1 MDQDDDAW
9 SYSLPPSIEDLLTV
23 SNDDTPKLVVSGSN
37 QSKFNTPK
45 KNTSI
50 ENTAISKPLN
60 TISPSATDLKEE
72 SGEPFP
78 SIVTKRQLPE
88 TPKDATQRQHSLD
101 DKEVELDEHT
111 PLVNTTTSFG
121 AENSIAG
128 DSIDTGD
135 TVSTSGS
142 QLSNGK
148 SNSGI
153 SSSMHLQP
161 AFMLKPLPA
170 DPQTTMKDVNS
181 IISKEGHSN
190 ALNER
195 ELTLPPMS
203 PGSGSE
209 FKNSLRMWQQKNLEA
224 EAEESRPE
232 TDVHSTDSGF
242 MRRTLAS
249 VTSPILPYISRADD
263 SNDPNNT
270 DTSPKVITYRKNTHE
285 RKESN
290 SYAELLDK
298 EDRFDTRF
306 YVKEKFRNTPYRFA
320 TIARNVEFHQIFR
333 SHDLTDRLLDD
344 FACALSREIL
354 LQGRLYVTE
363 QSVCFNSNLLGW
375 VTSLVIQFDDILKV
389 EKKST
394 AGLFPNGILIETKNS
409 KHNFAS
415 FLSRDATYEFI
426 RTVWLSAVGKD
437 LTELDA
443 FSSEQTQTKE
453 EVEDHQT
460 KSERRIS
467 NYIMSI
473 DEDAQGD
480 GDWLEDQLE
489 NSEEDE
495 ENEENDA
502 YSMESS
508 SGVKETKEDSIAVA
522 NQTQSV
528 LGSSVTL
535 KNSSKYQNN
544 GPPGNPAT
552 SIDSVFEDSEKEIE
566 VGNVILDAPLG
577 IVFDVMFGSAH
588 TAFHRKVLCSQG
600 ATEIS
605 DYGSYLANDEDE
617 SIMER
622 KYTYRR
628 PLGYSIGPKS
638 TKCCVTERIEHLD
651 YSDHVVLLSV
661 TSTPDV
667 PSGGSFTV
675 RTRFYFLW
683 AENNKTLLRIAF
695 YVKWSGS
702 SWIKKVVE
710 SLTQAAQQS
719 VTNEIIEMLK
729 KEIEEHTEQQT
740 STTAV
745 ASTPPV
751 KTAEST
757 TKKPSQKSKEELRR
771 QRTVKSTEDSTDWTK
786 NWIPV
791 SIISALVVIIL
802 VMMFVLWRLVRIT
815 GQTRALMEKQL
826 QLTSGLVKYITGHT
840 LDPQVKAFRG
850 SGRNKREQAA
860 LLVKQALLLLDNPT
874 GEATD

>member
-1 MDQDDDAW
+1 M
-9 SYSLPPSIEDLLTV
+9 EDLTV
-23 SNDDTPKLVVSGSN
+23 SNDGALKVVVSGSEN
-37 QSKFNTPK
+37 ANSLTQKNGSNTDNAPNVKSINSAVPTVKDSKEDPG
-45 KNTSI
+45 
-50 ENTAISKPLN
+50 
-60 TISPSATDLKEE
+60 D
-72 SGEPFP
+72 PFP
-78 SIVTKRQLPE
+78 SIVAKRRLPE
-88 TPKDATQRQHSLD
+88 TPKNISQRGPTSTDNDIGSD
-101 DKEVELDEHT
+101 DST
-111 PLVNTTTSFG
+111 PLISTSATFEG
-121 AENSIAG
+121 EKGIAG
-128 DSIDTGD
+128 DTTEISD
-135 TVSTSGS
+135 TVSYTESH
-142 QLSNGK
+142 LSNSRNNNGV
-148 SNSGI
+148 

-203 PGSGSE
+203 PGSNSE
-209 FKNSLRMWQQKNLEA
+209 FKTSLRIWQQKNLEA

-232 TDVHSTDSGF
+232 TDAHSSDSGF

-249 VTSPILPYISRADD
+249 VTSPIMPYISRTDDVNDQSNAD
-263 SNDPNNT
+263 S
-270 DTSPKVITYRKNTHE
+270 SPKVITYRKNTHE

-306 YVKEKFRNTPYRFA
+306 YVKEKFKNTPYRFA

-375 VTSLVIQFDDILKV
+375 VTSLVIQFEDILKI

-415 FLSRDATYEFI
+415 FLSRDATYDFI
-426 RTVWLSAVGKD
+426 RTIWLSVVGKD

-443 FSSEQTQTKE
+443 LSSEQTQSKE
-453 EVEDHQT
+453 EAEDHQT

-480 GDWLEDQLE
+480 GDWMEDQLE
-489 NSEEDE
+489 NSDD
-495 ENEENDA
+495 ENEA
-502 YSMESS
+502 YSIESS
-508 SGVKETKEDSIAVA
+508 HTSEAKEAGEDLSSNTKEA
-522 NQTQSV
+522 QTV

-535 KNSSKYQNN
+535 KESSKYQNN

-552 SIDSVFEDSEKEIE
+552 NVDGVFEDSEKEIE
-566 VGNVILDAPLG
+566 VGNVIIKAPLG

-588 TAFHRKVLCSQG
+588 TAFHKKVLCSQG

-605 DYGSYLANDEDE
+605 DYGPYLANEEDQ

-638 TKCCVTERIEHLD
+638 TKCCVTEVIEHLD
-651 YSDHVVLLSV
+651 YSDHVVLLSI

-675 RTRFYFLW
+675 RTRFYYLW
-683 AENNKTLLRIAF
+683 AENNETLLRVAF

-729 KEIEEHTEQQT
+729 TEIEEHTQLQT
-740 STTAV
+740 STVANVATPAV
-745 ASTPPV
+745 KSTVSTPR
-751 KTAEST
+751 
-757 TKKPSQKSKEELRR
+757 KPTQKSKEDFKR
-771 QRTVKSTEDSTDWTK
+771 QKAVKSFEKTADWTRD
-786 NWIPV
+786 WIPV
-791 SIISALVVIIL
+791 SIIVSLIL
-802 VMMFVLWRLVRIT
+802 LIFVMMYVLWRLVRIT

-826 QLTSGLVKYITGHT
+826 QLTSGLVKYITGDNVDSH
-840 LDPQVKAFRG
+840 VKAFKG
-850 SGRNKREQAA
+850 SGRNKHEQAA
-860 LLVKQALLLLDNPT
+860 LLVKQALLLLDDPT
-874 GEATD
+874 GESA

>member
-1 MDQDDDAW
+1 MSMDQDDDDAW
-9 SYSLPPSIEDLLTV
+9 SYSLPPSMEDLTV
-23 SNDDTPKLVVSGSN
+23 PDADTPKKVVSE
-37 QSKFNTPK
+37 SKVPAVNTLEKTKVTNDVIRANPFNSKSSKVSDLEKEVGDPFPSIDAKTELPEKPK
-45 KNTSI
+45 KNTQIDSNSI
-50 ENTAISKPLN
+50 DGNIEFDDK
-60 TISPSATDLKEE
+60 
-72 SGEPFP
+72 
-78 SIVTKRQLPE
+78 
-88 TPKDATQRQHSLD
+88 TPKVSTGA
-101 DKEVELDEHT
+101 
-111 PLVNTTTSFG
+111 SFG
-121 AENSIAG
+121 AETGIAG
-128 DSIDTGD
+128 DATEISDV
-135 TVSTSGS
+135 VSSTDSR
-142 QLSNGK
+142 LSNGRS
-148 SNSGI
+148 SNGI

-203 PGSGSE
+203 PGSGSD
-209 FKNSLRMWQQKNLEA
+209 FKNSLRMWQQKNTEA
-224 EAEESRPE
+224 EAEEVRPE
-232 TDVHSTDSGF
+232 ADVQSTDSGF

-249 VTSPILPYISRADD
+249 VTSPIMPYISRADD
-263 SNDPNNT
+263 SADQNNT
-270 DTSPKVITYRKNTHE
+270 EYSPKVITYRKNTHE

-306 YVKEKFRNTPYRFA
+306 YVKEKYKNTPYRFA
-320 TIARNVEFHQIFR
+320 TITRNVEFHQIFR

-375 VTSLVIQFDDILKV
+375 VTSLVIQFEDILKV

-394 AGLFPNGILIETKNS
+394 AGLFPNGILIETKDS

-426 RTVWLSAVGKD
+426 RTVWLSAVGKE

-443 FSSEQTQTKE
+443 LSSELTQSKE
-453 EVEDHQT
+453 GAEDRQT

-480 GDWLEDQLE
+480 GDWMEDQLE
-489 NSEEDE
+489 NSED
-495 ENEENDA
+495 ENED
-502 YSMESS
+502 YSIESNRDS
-508 SGVKETKEDSIAVA
+508 ETKETAEVSGSSTKEA
-522 NQTQSV
+522 QSV

-535 KNSSKYQNN
+535 KGSSKYQNN
-544 GPPGNPAT
+544 GPSSNPAT
-552 SIDSVFEDSEKEIE
+552 SVDNIFEDSDKETE
-566 VGNVILDAPLG
+566 VGNVIIKAPLG

-588 TAFHRKVLCSQG
+588 TAFHRKVLDSQG
-600 ATEIS
+600 ATEVS
-605 DYGSYLANDEDE
+605 EYGAYLANEEDQ

-638 TKCCVTERIEHLD
+638 TKCCVTEMIEHMD
-651 YSDHVVLLSV
+651 YSDHVVLLSI

-683 AENNKTLLRIAF
+683 AENNETLLRIAF

-710 SLTQAAQQS
+710 SLTQSAQQS

-729 KEIEEHTEQQT
+729 KEIEEHTQQLT
-740 STTAV
+740 STAAV
-745 ASTPPV
+745 ASVPPV
-751 KTAEST
+751 KSAVATI
-757 TKKPSQKSKEELRR
+757 KRPSQKPKEDLRR
-771 QRTVKSTEDSTDWTK
+771 QRAPKSLDKTTDWTK
-786 NWIPV
+786 NWIPI
-791 SIISALVVIIL
+791 SIIACLLLLVLGMI
-802 VMMFVLWRLVRIT
+802 FVQWRLVRTIA
-815 GQTRALMEKQL
+815 QTRALMEKQL
-826 QLTSGLVKYITGHT
+826 QLTSGLVKYITGDNSESH
-840 LDPQVKAFRG
+840 VKAFKG
-850 SGRNKREQAA
+850 SGRNKHEQAA
-860 LLVKQALLLLDNPT
+860 LLVKQALLLLDDNT
-874 GEATD
+874 AEAP